1 MNPDTENKKLEKLE
15 QIRKRIEDFIK
26 KNTSEYQNIDK
37 KSGNSDTGKFAE
49 ADATSPVFD
58 DTPKTKKRKTTGMS
72 RPTFSLA
79 PLTTPTMSRMDRRR
93 MPKALTLRK
102 KRSLLLSRRPPRPT
116 RRSRLKRKK
125 ARSLLPV

>member
-37 KSGNSDTGKFAE
+37 KSSDSDTGKSGDSDTGKSTK

-58 DTPKTKKRKTTGMS
+58 DTPKTKKRKT
-72 RPTFSLA
+72 
-79 PLTTPTMSRMDRRR
+79 
-93 MPKALTLRK
+93 RK
-102 KRSLLLSRRPPRPT
+102 VSNG
-116 RRSRLKRKK
+116 
-125 ARSLLPV
+125 